1 MQVMFERGFVSAGE
15 LARQR
20 AKVEGLTREN
30 GLEAD
35 RLRTAREVTFPRD
48 LERARTQ
55 VQEAKDGVARAEAVL
70 YYTHQYYRAAAESA
84 ARKVESATETSRV
97 AEEQLAKT
105 SLATPIDG
113 FLVLQDIPLE
123 SGKRRP
129 QVGDSVW
136 SGVPIATVPD
146 LRQMIVLARVR
157 EVDLHR
163 VRAGLA
169 ASVAPE
175 AYPDLVLDGRIAV
188 IGSLAE
194 EVADSP
200 WKFFMVSLQ
209 LERSDPR
216 LRPGMSARVTF
227 LIDSVQDAVVAP
239 VDAVFTHGDESVCY
253 VRRGGETIEQ
263 VVVLGTRNETHIQI
277 RRGIDAGE
285 ELLLSVPAGH
295 VRRQDLPA
303 SDA

>member
-1 MQVMFERGFVSAGE
+1 
-15 LARQR
+15 
-20 AKVEGLTREN
+20 
-30 GLEAD
+30 
-35 RLRTAREVTFPRD
+35 
-48 LERARTQ
+48 
-55 VQEAKDGVARAEAVL
+55 
-70 YYTHQYYRAAAESA
+70 
-84 ARKVESATETSRV
+84 
-97 AEEQLAKT
+97 
-105 SLATPIDG
+105 
-113 FLVLQDIPLE
+113 
-123 SGKRRP
+123 
-129 QVGDSVW
+129 VW

-146 LRQMIVLARVR
+146 LSRMVVVARVR

-163 VRAGLA
+163 VRDGLR

-200 WKFFMVSLQ
+200 WKFFTVSLA
-209 LERSDPR
+209 LERGDPR
-216 LRPGMSARVTF
+216 LRPGMSVRVTF
-227 LIDSVQDAVVAP
+227 LIDSVPDAVIAP

-263 VVVLGTRNETHIQI
+263 VVVLGKRNETHVQV

-285 ELLLSVPAGH
+285 ELLLSVPEGH
-295 VRRQDLPA
+295 VRRQDLPP